1 MNSLILSAATR
12 VLVALLLLFSVY
24 MLLRGHNQPGG
35 GFIGGLIAA
44 IGFALYAIAQGTAA
58 ARAALRID
66 PRDLGLIG
74 LALALLAGLSAA
86 LFGDPLFTGQWW
98 FLGGGEGEGGDG
110 GDKGLPLSSVL
121 VFDVGVY
128 LVVVGAVLTLVFALE
143 EEV

>member
-98 FLGGGEGEGGDG
+98 FLGGGEG
-110 GDKGLPLSSVL
+110 DKGLPLSSVL
-121 VFDVGVY
+121 VFDIGVY
-128 LVVVGAVLTLVFALE
+128 MVVVGAVLTLVFALE
-143 EEV
+143 EEI